1 MKKLDPT
8 TLEEIAKVVCGA
20 GDFVHVT
27 TIDPELFD
35 VVDSP
40 YIREFVTPF
49 PLREQPALEAF
60 LQRAGV
66 EVESLQDVHDRKE
79 FVLDLLT
86 SINDTS
92 ALERLLLKLGSPK
105 EHRDDLDA
113 FPERL
118 DHLNGTLR
126 LEGLRIEIEG
136 VEPRLVPCEAT
147 MIQPAKEME
156 ISATPAFGRLVEDEE
171 MVSVLAF
178 RWEEAQR
185 CSQAKAYLATV
196 VMMGGILEGVLLS
209 KMQKHPEIV
218 NRAKRAPRDRKTKQ
232 VKRFA
237 EWGLATMIE
246 VAHELR
252 WIKEDVKGFS
262 DTLRDFRNL
271 VHPSAE
277 FAGMARPDEGTCE
290 ICWKVVGVAIRQLL
304 KEP

>member
-8 TLEEIAKVVCGA
+8 TLEEIAKAVCGA

-40 YIREFVTPF
+40 YIREFDTPF
-49 PLREQPALEAF
+49 PLRKQPDLEAF

-66 EVESLQDVHDRKE
+66 EFESLQEIHDRKK

-156 ISATPAFGRLVEDEE
+156 ISATPAFGRLVENEA
-171 MVSVLAF
+171 MASVLAF
-178 RWEEAQR
+178 RWEEARR
-185 CSQAKAYLATV
+185 CSQAEAYLASV

-209 KMQKHPEIV
+209 KMQAHPEVV
-218 NRAKRAPRDRKTKQ
+218 NKAKSAPLDKRTDK
-232 VKRFA
+232 VKRFG
-237 EWGLATMIE
+237 EWGLDAMIAA
-246 VAHELR
+246 AHESR
-252 WIKEDVKGFS
+252 WIKEDVKEFS
-262 DTLRDFRNL
+262 RALRHFRNL

-277 FAGMARPDEGTCE
+277 LKGMERPDEGTCE